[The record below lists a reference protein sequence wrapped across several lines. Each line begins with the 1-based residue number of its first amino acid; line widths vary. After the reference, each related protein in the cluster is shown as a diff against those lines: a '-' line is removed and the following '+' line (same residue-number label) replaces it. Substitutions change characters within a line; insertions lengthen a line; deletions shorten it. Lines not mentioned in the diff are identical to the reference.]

1 METLNN
7 ITKIIVF
14 LSTTF
19 ILGQEMDVEGAL
31 RVTGGIN
38 AEGQPITN
46 VGDPQNPSDAAT
58 MSSVE
63 TIVNNMPGL
72 GGMTPERIYRK
83 QFLGS
88 GNYSP
93 TYTVPAGKIWK
104 VVGGPS
110 EGGLLLYLSN
120 DYYMYLINGGD
131 VGGEAYFLPG
141 DAFFFGDWAGVRA
154 LVNIFEYSIQSSG
167 TEQGLDYVEP

>member
-1 METLNN
+1 MKKL
-7 ITKIIVF
+7 IILCLALPVLF
-14 LSTTF
+14 A
-19 ILGQEMDVEGAL
+19 QELEVEGNL
-31 RVTGGIN
+31 KVTGEIDAQGN
-38 AEGQPITN
+38 PITN
-46 VGDPQNPSDAAT
+46 VGNPTQDADAVNLST
-58 MSSVE
+58 VRDMS
-63 TIVNNMPGL
+63 
-72 GGMTPERIYRK
+72 GMKPERIYRK

>member
-1 METLNN
+1 MKTLNN
-7 ITKIIVF
+7 ITKIIVCGF
-14 LSTTF
+14 STF
-19 ILGQEMDVEGAL
+19 ILAQEMEVEGAL

-72 GGMTPERIYRK
+72 GGMTPERIYKK
-83 QFLGS
+83 QFMGS
-88 GNYSP
+88 GTFSP
-93 TYTVPAGKIWK
+93 TYTVPEGKIWK
-104 VVGGPS
+104 VVGGAAES
-110 EGGLLLYLSN
+110 ALLLYLNS
-120 DYYMYLINGGD
+120 DYYMYLIQGNLRA
-131 VGGEAYFLPG
+131 EAYFLPG
-141 DAFFFGDWAGVRA
+141 DSFFFGDWAGVRA

-167 TEQGLDYVEP
+167 NEQGLDYVEP